1 MYKVSAEQ
9 ALALEELMDA
19 FVYDG
24 AVYGRFGLENI
35 QLVDSREVNPTF
47 NTIFENTRNMVGWT
61 LDALESGGYL
71 VLQWNDEDRTMQTKC
86 FCHNQFGEY
95 ILDIEESK

>member
-1 MYKVSAEQ
+1 MYRVSIEQ
-9 ALALEELMDA
+9 AVALEELTDA

-47 NTIFENTRNMVGWT
+47 NTIFDNTPNMVGWT
-61 LDALESGGYL
+61 LDALENGGYL
-71 VLQWNDEDRTMQTKC
+71 VLQWNDKDQTMQTKC
-86 FCHNQFGEY
+86 FCHNYLGEY
-95 ILDIEESK
+95 ILDIEKSK

>member
-1 MYKVSAEQ
+1 MYRVSTDE

-19 FVYDG
+19 FVYDC

-47 NTIFENTRNMVGWT
+47 NTIFENTHNMVGWT

-71 VLQWNDEDRTMQTKC
+71 VLQWNDEDQTMQTKC
-86 FCHNQFGEY
+86 FCHNHFGEH
-95 ILDIEESK
+95 ILDIEETS

>member
-1 MYKVSAEQ
+1 MYRLSTEQ
-9 ALALEELMDA
+9 ALALEEFSDA

-47 NTIFENTRNMVGWT
+47 NAIFENTPNMVGWT
-61 LDALESGGYL
+61 LDALENGGYL